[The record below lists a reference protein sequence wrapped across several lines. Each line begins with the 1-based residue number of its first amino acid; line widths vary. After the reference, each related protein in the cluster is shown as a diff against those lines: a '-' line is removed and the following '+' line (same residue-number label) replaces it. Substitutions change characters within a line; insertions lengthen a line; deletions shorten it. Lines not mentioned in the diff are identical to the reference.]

1 MTTDRVKFRQPS
13 HHGHLD
19 DTAQVDAERA
29 LLGLAKGLP
38 MSQLVVQHE
47 PRRGSRPRHL
57 IAAVTALA
65 LVALLTVVS
74 PQPAN
79 AYPPGVPSKAVAQS
93 ELDALTVRAEGAS
106 APYDRTLFPHWI
118 TVNGCTTRETVLN
131 RDGDGVVV
139 GSDCYPTSGS
149 WYSEWDGL
157 TATAPSDIDIDH
169 VVALSEA
176 WDSGASGW
184 TTSRRQD
191 FANDLTGPQLIAV
204 TDNVNVSKSDKDPAE
219 WVPPLASARCAYAK
233 MWIHTKATWD
243 LSVDTAEK
251 SALQPL
257 LDACSS

>member
-1 MTTDRVKFRQPS
+1 
-13 HHGHLD
+13 LD
-19 DTAQVDAERA
+19 DTAQIDDERA
-29 LLGLAKGLP
+29 LIGLVKGLP

-47 PRRGSRPRHL
+47 PRQGLRARRL

-65 LVALLTVVS
+65 LVALLMVVF
-74 PQPAN
+74 PQQAG

-93 ELDALTVRAEGAS
+93 ELNALTVRAESAS

-118 TVNGCTTRETVLN
+118 TVSGCTTRETVLN

-157 TATAPSDIDIDH
+157 TETAPSDIDIDH

-176 WDSGASGW
+176 WDSGASEW

-219 WVPPLASARCAYAK
+219 WVPPLAGARCAYAK
-233 MWIHTKATWD
+233 MWIHTKYRWSLTLD
-243 LSVDTAEK
+243 SAEK
-251 SALQPL
+251 AALQPL
-257 LDACSS
+257 LNTCSS